1 MGQLGGVAKAGACT
15 LRTSCTMHMDSTL
28 GGMTFTPRNLT
39 PVDRGADTSR
49 GTGIDPVEPN
59 QLQGHMASILAEN
72 RELRAELE
80 ALRAEKA
87 RMAEILSR
95 LTEVLGTKSAD
106 RLVHDV
112 RNVLNEREL
121 YRALADSAM

>member
-1 MGQLGGVAKAGACT
+1 
-15 LRTSCTMHMDSTL
+15 MHMESTL
-28 GGMTFTPRNLT
+28 GGTMFTPQSLNSGE
-39 PVDRGADTSR
+39 RGAGNSR
-49 GTGIDPVEPN
+49 GTGIDSVEPN
-59 QLQGHMASILAEN
+59 QVQGQMASILAEN

-80 ALRAEKA
+80 ALRAEKD

-95 LTEVLGTKSAD
+95 LTEVLGAKSPD